1 MHVRWDELTRE
12 QIGRQDFVD
21 NAIFRLI
28 QSLHPSTTNIGW
40 NIEMIGDIRDCLRKW
55 IVDRYELCNEQ
66 SFYPY
71 IEE

>member
-1 MHVRWDELTRE
+1 MNAGSNELSD
-12 QIGRQDFVD
+12 QQLDRQDFVD

-40 NIEMIGDIRDCLRKW
+40 NIEMIGDIRDRLRKW
-55 IVDRYELCNEQ
+55 IVDRNQLCSEQ